1 MNEFY
6 PQVSGIWLRIGK
18 LTKRDWVSNPG
29 TFKHPGIGRWPAVPS
44 ICVLGGRASSLHLP
58 VAFTSTQ
65 VGIAS
70 RNLERWKQSR
80 RQGEECRLLV
90 TGTVQPCWGASCIT
104 RPLSPLSPQAEA
116 AGQDG
121 GVLQTHLRRRPPH
134 GAAGQVPGKR
144 SEPVPQGRTPPYDR
158 LRGAPL
164 ARSVCLSL
172 GVCHAVDREPSG
184 GWRGA
189 PEGVNPCLTAPL
201 PSPCS
206 APCPSRA
213 SGGCKIPT
221 RASAH
226 RGSPR
231 AQALSTS
238 GILTSERRGPGKQDV
253 EGGGGHSSLPL
264 LATLLFPACA
274 QHNPGRPVVWPYPCF
289 GKESSRKMVL
299 LPLPS
304 SAPAPV
310 STRLSCFHTSYQ
322 TGCKWRIE
330 DLLTE
335 AHRLS
340 KNNLSW
346 DLHTCCLIYNIL
358 LMGNLFFP
366 LDVQAE
372 YTRTKACKQLE
383 SQGGG

>member
-189 PEGVNPCLTAPL
+189 PEGANPCLTAPL

-238 GILTSERRGPGKQDV
+238 GILTSERLKDAGQENRTLKAVGDIPACPCWPRFSFPHVPSTIQAA
-253 EGGGGHSSLPL
+253 L
-264 LATLLFPACA
+264 LCGRILALGRKAAERWSCCLFPP
-274 QHNPGRPVVWPYPCF
+274 Q
-289 GKESSRKMVL
+289 
-299 LPLPS
+299 PLPRS
-304 SAPAPV
+304 PPV
-310 STRLSCFHTSYQ
+310 SPVFTPVIRLVASEESRTCLQKPIDFLKITCLETCTHAVWYIISF
-322 TGCKWRIE
+322 
-330 DLLTE
+330 
-335 AHRLS
+335 
-340 KNNLSW
+340 SW
-346 DLHTCCLIYNIL
+346 EIY
-358 LMGNLFFP
+358 F
-366 LDVQAE
+366 
-372 YTRTKACKQLE
+372 
-383 SQGGG
+383 SH